1 MESLSKLLFLFKKLI
16 ALTALFVFF
25 GAQLQ
30 AQTTDVSGIVTSSE
44 DGVAMPGVSVVAS
57 GTTIGVITNFEGLYS
72 LTVPEGTTKLIF
84 SFVGMKTQEVNLEN
98 RTTIDVVLETD
109 VLGLDE
115 VIVTAFGTS
124 RKGAFTGSAEQ
135 INSDDFDLR
144 PISNI
149 TAAVEG
155 QAAGVFVTAQDGQP
169 GSSQAIRVRG
179 FGSYSASSSPLYVL
193 DGIQFSGTLNT
204 INPADIESITILKDA
219 SSTALYGNKAANGV
233 VLITTKKG
241 SAGRGQLTVD
251 VSTGITSRAQKEYEL
266 IDAFDYYPIM
276 WEAYRNS
283 LAIPGIDP
291 PADVTAAN
299 QQASDN
305 IAGFM
310 GYNPFNVADD
320 QIVLTDGSLNPSAQF
335 KGAYNEDLDW
345 QDGITQTGQRQNYNV
360 NYSGA
365 SNKVDYY
372 ISVGHLNEKGWII
385 ESDFKR
391 YTGRAN
397 VNVQATDW
405 FRTGVSIG
413 ATQSAGN
420 MAQTGGSSSYVNPI
434 RFTRQMGPIYPIH
447 QLDPVTGD
455 YILDDDGKKQYD
467 IYDNRTS
474 NSSTG
479 RHVIAEIEW
488 DEDLEERTQL
498 MARTYGEITFLK
510 DFKFTANLSFDQNY
524 YYNTYFNN
532 KFVGDGAPGGRAY
545 RTSIRRN
552 SASFNQ
558 LLNYIKS
565 FGNHNLNILL
575 GHESYQYK
583 YNRLTG
589 GKSEIIADGNTELG
603 NFVTTLNLDSHEDTY
618 NTEGFLARI
627 DYNFNNRFFITGS
640 YRRDGSSKFHV
651 DNRWGDFYS
660 VGAAWRLDQEGFIQG
675 AAWIDMLKL
684 RGSYGEVGND
694 AGIDFYAYQALYGLG
709 WNNQT
714 ASGIYQ
720 DKLEAAALQWESN
733 NSFDIAV
740 EFGLLNRIYG
750 TLEFYH
756 RISDNL
762 LFEVPLPLSGGIDDQ
777 NQNIGTLFNQ
787 GIELSLSIDII
798 KTNNFEWNLNTNFST
813 LKNEFTTLPQDE
825 IIDGSK
831 KLMVGHSRYD
841 YWLKEFMQVNPDDGS
856 PLYRADTYSDTDT
869 DIIIMGSDTLTS
881 DQNNARYGYFDSAI
895 PDLFGAFTNSFSYG
909 GISLSFMFTYQI
921 GGKVM
926 DYNYRSVMSSGD
938 YGASKGVDILD
949 RWQQPGDVTDIPRMD
964 VTNTTNTEATST
976 RWLTSA
982 SFINLRQLTLSYN
995 LPPKVTG
1002 SWSKGLRIYVSG
1014 ENLFLK
1020 SARKGMN
1027 VQQNFSGTTSNVY
1040 TPSRIF
1046 TIGANLT
1053 L

>member
-1 MESLSKLLFLFKKLI
+1 MESQSKTPFLFKKLI
-16 ALTALFVFF
+16 ALFALYVFF

-30 AQTTDVSGIVTSSE
+30 AQTIDISGKVTSSE
-44 DGVAMPGVSVVAS
+44 DGVAMPGVSVVAQ
-57 GTTIGVITNFEGLYS
+57 GTTIGVITNFEGEYF
-72 LTVPEGTTKLIF
+72 LTVPADVTKLIF
-84 SFVGMKTQEVNLEN
+84 SFVGMKTQEVDIEN
-98 RTTIDVVLETD
+98 RTRIDVTLETD

-115 VIVTAFGTS
+115 VIVTAYGTS
-124 RKGAFTGSAEQ
+124 KKGAFTGSAEQ

-149 TAAVEG
+149 STAMEG
-155 QAAGVFVTAQDGQP
+155 KAAGVFVTAPQGQP
-169 GSSQAIRVRG
+169 GSSQSIRVRG
-179 FGSYSASSSPLYVL
+179 FGSYSASSSPLYVV
-193 DGIQFSGTLNT
+193 DGVPFSGTLNT
-204 INPADIESITILKDA
+204 INPADIESMTVLKDA

-241 SAGRGQLTVD
+241 RAGQGRLTVD
-251 VSTGITSRAQKEYEL
+251 VSAGITSRAQQEYERL
-266 IDAFDYYPIM
+266 DAFEYYPIM

-283 LAIPGIDP
+283 LAIPGIDD
-291 PADVTAAN
+291 PADVDAAN

-305 IAGFM
+305 IAGFL

-320 QIVLTDGSLNPSAQF
+320 QIVLNDGSMNPSAQF
-335 KGAYNEDLDW
+335 KGAYGEDRDW
-345 QDGITQTGQRQNYNV
+345 LGGITQQGQRQNYNV

-365 SNKVDYY
+365 SEKVDYY

-397 VNVQATDW
+397 VNIQATDW

-413 ATQSAGN
+413 ATQSNGN

-447 QLDPVTGD
+447 LLDPVTGE
-455 YILDDDGKKQYD
+455 YVLDDDGNKQYD
-467 IYDNRTS
+467 INDNRTS

-479 RHVIAEIEW
+479 RHVIAEIKW

-498 MARTYGEITFLK
+498 MAKTYGEVTFLK
-510 DFKFTANLSFDQNY
+510 DFKFTANFSYDQNY
-524 YYNTYFNN
+524 YYNSYFNN

-545 RTSIRRN
+545 RTSTRRN
-552 SASFNQ
+552 SANFNQ
-558 LLNYIKS
+558 LLNYVKS
-565 FGNHNLNILL
+565 FGGHNLNILA
-575 GHESYQYK
+575 GHESYSLRF
-583 YNRLTG
+583 NSLSG

-603 NFVTTLNLDSHEDTY
+603 NFVTTLDLDSYEDNYT
-618 NTEGFLARI
+618 TEGYFARI
-627 DYNFNNRFFITGS
+627 DYNFNNRFYITGS

-660 VGAAWRLDQEGFIQG
+660 VGAAWRLEQESFIQG
-675 AAWIDMLKL
+675 ASWIDLLKL
-684 RGSYGEVGND
+684 RGSYGQVGND

-720 DKLEAAALQWESN
+720 DKLMAAALQWESN

-740 EFGLLNRIYG
+740 EFGFLNRIFG

-787 GIELSLSIDII
+787 GIELSISVDII
-798 KTNNFEWNLNTNFST
+798 KTSDFEWNLNANFST
-813 LKNEFTTLPQDE
+813 LKNEFTELPQEE

-841 YWLKEFMQVNPDDGS
+841 YWLKEFMGVNPDDGS
-856 PLYRADTYSDTDT
+856 PLYRADVYSDTDT
-869 DIIIMGSDTLTS
+869 DILIQGSDTLTT
-881 DQNNARYGYFDSAI
+881 DQNNARYGYFDTAI
-895 PDLFGAFTNSFSYG
+895 PDLYGAFTNSLTYKGFS
-909 GISLSFMFTYQI
+909 LNFMFTYQV
-921 GGKVM
+921 GGKVI
-926 DYNYRSVMSSGD
+926 DYNYRSIMSSGD
-938 YGASKGVDILD
+938 YGASKGIDILN

-964 VTNTTNTEATST
+964 VTNTSNTEATST
-976 RWLTSA
+976 RWLTDA

-995 LPPKVTG
+995 FSQKVTG
-1002 SWSKGLRIYVSG
+1002 AWSKGLRIYVSG

>member
-1 MESLSKLLFLFKKLI
+1 MESLSKVVFLLKK
-16 ALTALFVFF
+16 LTALFALYVFF

-30 AQTTDVSGIVTSSE
+30 AQTTDVTGTVTSSE
-44 DGVAMPGVSVVAS
+44 DGVALPGVSVVAS
-57 GTTIGVITNFEGLYS
+57 GTTIGVITNFEGLYA
-72 LTVPEGTTKLIF
+72 LTVPAGTTKLIF

-98 RTTIDVVLETD
+98 RTNIDVVLETD

-135 INSDDFDLR
+135 INADDFELR

-149 TAAVEG
+149 STAIEG
-155 QAAGVFVTAQDGQP
+155 QAAGVFVTAPDGQP
-169 GSSQAIRVRG
+169 GSSQSIRVRG
-179 FGSYSASSSPLYVL
+179 FGSYSASSSPLYVV
-193 DGIQFSGTLNT
+193 DGSPFSGTLNT
-204 INPADIESITILKDA
+204 INPADIESITVLKDA
-219 SSTALYGNKAANGV
+219 ASTALYGNKAANGV

-241 SAGRGQLTVD
+241 RAGRGRLSVD
-251 VSTGITSRAQKEYEL
+251 VSYGVTSRAQEEYDL
-266 IDAFDYYPIM
+266 IDAGDYYPIM

-305 IAGFM
+305 IAGFL
-310 GYNPFNVADD
+310 GYNPYNVPDD
-320 QIVLTDGSLNPSAQF
+320 QIVLTDGSLNPSANF
-335 KGAYNEDLDW
+335 LGDYGEDRDW
-345 QDGITQTGQRQNYNV
+345 LGGITQTGQRQNYNV

-365 SNKVDYY
+365 TDKVDYF
-372 ISVGHLNEKGWII
+372 ISVGHLNDKGWII
-385 ESDFKR
+385 ESDFNR

-397 VNVQATDW
+397 VNIQATDW
-405 FRTGVSIG
+405 FKTGVSIG
-413 ATQSAGN
+413 ATQSTSN
-420 MAQTGGSSSYVNPI
+420 MAQTGSSNTYVNPI

-447 QLDPVTGD
+447 LLDDVTGE
-455 YILDDDGKKQYD
+455 YVLDDDGKKQYD
-467 IYDNRTS
+467 INDHRTS

-479 RHVIAEIEW
+479 RHVIAEIKW
-488 DEDLEERTQL
+488 DEDIEERTQL
-498 MARTYGEITFLK
+498 MAKTYGEITFLK
-510 DFKFTANLSFDQNY
+510 DFKFTANLSFDQNF
-524 YYNTYFNN
+524 YYNSYYNN
-532 KFVGDGAPGGRAY
+532 KFVGDGAPGGRANKE
-545 RTSIRRN
+545 SSRRN
-552 SASFNQ
+552 SFNSNQ

-565 FGNHNLNILL
+565 FGNHNLVILV
-575 GHESYQYK
+575 GHESYQLR
-583 YNRLTG
+583 YNNIEG
-589 GKSEIIADGNTELG
+589 WKSEIIADGNTELG
-603 NFVTTLNLDSHEDTY
+603 NFVTILDLDSYEDNY
-618 NTEGFLARI
+618 ITEGYLARI

-640 YRRDGSSKFHV
+640 YRRDGSSKFYV
-651 DNRWGDFYS
+651 DNQWGDFYS
-660 VGAAWRLDQEGFIQG
+660 VGAAWRLDQEVFIQG
-675 AAWIDMLKL
+675 ASWIDMLKL
-684 RGSYGEVGND
+684 RGSYGQVGND

-720 DKLEAAALQWESN
+720 DKLMAEALQWESN
-733 NSFDIAV
+733 NSFDIAL
-740 EFGLLNRIYG
+740 EFGLLNRIFG
-750 TLEFYH
+750 TIEFYH
-756 RISDNL
+756 RLSDNL

-787 GIELSLSIDII
+787 GLELSLSIDII
-798 KTNNFEWNLNTNFST
+798 KTSNFEWNLNTNFST
-813 LKNEFTTLPQDE
+813 LKNEFTYLPQEE

-841 YWLKEFMQVNPDDGS
+841 YWLKEWMGVNPDDGS

-869 DIIIMGSDTLTS
+869 DILIQGSDTLTT
-881 DQNNARYGYFDSAI
+881 DQNNARYGYFDTAI
-895 PDLFGAFTNSFSYG
+895 PDLFGAFTNTFTYG
-909 GISLSFMFTYQI
+909 GFSLNFMFIYQI

-938 YGASKGVDILD
+938 YGASKGTDILD

-964 VTNTTNTEATST
+964 VTNTTNTTATST

-995 LPPKVTG
+995 LPQKVTG

-1014 ENLFLK
+1014 ENLFIK
-1020 SARKGMN
+1020 SARQGMN

-1046 TIGANLT
+1046 TIGANVT